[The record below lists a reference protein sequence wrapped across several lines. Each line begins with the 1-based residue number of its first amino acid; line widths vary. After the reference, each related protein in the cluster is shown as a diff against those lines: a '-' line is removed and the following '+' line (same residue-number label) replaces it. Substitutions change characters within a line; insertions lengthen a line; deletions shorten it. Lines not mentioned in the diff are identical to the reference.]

1 MGTEDNMTSRS
12 TMLANQLKQT
22 AVYWGNPSSD
32 GYGGRTFD
40 DAVEM
45 DVRWQDRQE
54 LFVDAQGRE
63 QTSRAVVYVATDLI
77 IGGYLYLG
85 ELTDLSSA
93 EEGDPLAVAA
103 AYEIRAISKT
113 PDIGASRFARK
124 VWL

>member
-1 MGTEDNMTSRS
+1 
-12 TMLANQLKQT
+12 MLANQLKQT

-45 DVRWQDRQE
+45 SVRWQDRQE

-77 IGGYLYLG
+77 VGGYLYLV
-85 ELTDLSSA
+85 ELADISSA
-93 EEGDPLAVAA
+93 EEGDPLAVAT

-113 PDIGASRFARK
+113 PDIGADRFARK

>member
-1 MGTEDNMTSRS
+1 MTSRS
-12 TMLANQLKQT
+12 KLLENQLNQT

-40 DAVEM
+40 VPAEIS
-45 DVRWQDRQE
+45 VRWQDRQE

-63 QTSRAVVYVATDLI
+63 QTSRAVVYVATDLV

-85 ELTDLSSA
+85 ELADLSSA
-93 EEGDPLAVAA
+93 EEGDPLSVST

-113 PDIGASRFARK
+113 PDIGADRFARK
-124 VWL
+124 LWL

>member
-1 MGTEDNMTSRS
+1 MPNIITKNLR
-12 TMLANQLKQT
+12 QV

-45 DVRWQDRQE
+45 SVRWQDRQE

-85 ELTDLSSA
+85 ELIDLSSA
-93 EEGDPLAVAA
+93 EEGDPLAVAT
-103 AYEIRAISKT
+103 AYEIRSVSKT
-113 PDIGASRFARK
+113 PDIGADRFARK

>member
-1 MGTEDNMTSRS
+1 MTSRS

-22 AVYWGNPSSD
+22 AVYWGNPQSD

-40 DAVEM
+40 DAVEL

-63 QTSRAVVYVATDLI
+63 QISRAVAYVATDLD

-85 ELTDLSSA
+85 ELADLSSA
-93 EEGDPLAVAA
+93 EEGDPLSVST

-113 PDIGASRFARK
+113 PDIGADRFARK